1 MTAGR
6 LRPWSQV
13 DDEAETAIAVD
24 VPSSPGPE
32 ARQQPPDTAASE
44 GHPPSRGRLRD
55 HMTPAGWALAP
66 IMLAAGWTAWNAIH
80 TSGDTPAVPSVFAVG
95 VISLLLLSTGLMIAG
110 WRAQRA
116 ALSRLCDDVLRTGTR
131 AAAGFDTARAD
142 HEFGP
147 LWSAIDTHMSAV
159 DAQLA
164 DLIEQQRE
172 LSLDRSVAHMQKRHS
187 AAIIDSIFDAV
198 FVTDAFDQLILANP
212 AAESIFGFDRATA
225 LRRPIAEIFHDET
238 LLQAIGQ
245 VRESDG
251 RSARRCVEH
260 AIGDR
265 TYALTLSN
273 LSNERDPGQAEA
285 DGNSSAGP
293 CRKTHGVVAVL
304 RDITKDR
311 EAARLKSEFVSH
323 VSHELRT
330 PLSSI
335 RAYVEMLVDGEAAD
349 ENTRDEYYDIIQT
362 SADRLGRLIDN
373 LLNISRIEAGTVR
386 INKEPV
392 ALSMVVKEALD
403 IVRPQAEERH
413 LELTEELP
421 PVMYRIHADRDT
433 IHRAVLN
440 LLSNAIKYTPEG
452 GKVRLKIEAHE
463 EDHTISVAVRDT
475 GVGIPTD
482 DLPHM
487 FEKFYRVAA
496 NAKMARGTG
505 LGLNLVKHIVETV
518 HGGKMKLSSEVGR
531 GSTFTM
537 ILPLIS

>member
-1 MTAGR
+1 MTTGR

-13 DDEAETAIAVD
+13 DDEAEAAIAVD
-24 VPSSPGPE
+24 VPSSPEQE
-32 ARQQPPDTAASE
+32 ARPQPPDTAASA
-44 GHPPSRGRLRD
+44 GHPAWWGRLRD
-55 HMTPAGWALAP
+55 HMTLAGWALVP
-66 IMLAAGWTAWNAIH
+66 IMLAAGWTAWSAIH
-80 TSGDTPAVPSVFAVG
+80 TAGDTPAVPSGYAVG
-95 VISLLLLSTGLMIAG
+95 VISLLLFSTGLMVAG
-110 WRAQRA
+110 WSAQRA
-116 ALSRLCDDVLRTGTR
+116 TLTRLCADVLRTGTR
-131 AAAGFDTARAD
+131 AAARFDTGRAD
-142 HEFGP
+142 REFGP
-147 LWSAIDTHMSAV
+147 LWSAIDTHISAV

-172 LSLDRSVAHMQKRHS
+172 LSLDRSVAHMQKRHT

-198 FVTDAFDQLILANP
+198 FVTDAFDQLLLANP
-212 AAESIFGFDRATA
+212 AAASIFGFDRAA
-225 LRRPIAEIFHDET
+225 AFRQPIAEILHDEA
-238 LLQAIGQ
+238 LLQAIRQ

-251 RSARRCVEH
+251 RNARRCVEH

-273 LSNERDPGQAEA
+273 LSDERDSGQTAA
-285 DGNSSAGP
+285 DGGSNAGP
-293 CRKTHGVVAVL
+293 RRETQGVVAVL

-311 EAARLKSEFVSH
+311 QAARLKSDFVSQ

-349 ENTRDEYYDIIQT
+349 ETTRDEYYDIIQT

-413 LELTEELP
+413 LELTEELT

-452 GKVRLKIEAHE
+452 GKVHLKVEAHE
-463 EDHTISVAVRDT
+463 EDHTISIAVKDT
-475 GVGIPTD
+475 GVGIPTE

-537 ILPLIS
+537 ILPLMS